1 MTSEEILK
9 KAIEE
14 RIYIHDVSWSGDKYV
29 SWSGDKLCN
38 MLVDEI
44 KRLKMELEKAKSYDY
59 RAYAPNVWI
68 KEGE

>member
-1 MTSEEILK
+1 MTNEDILK

-14 RIYIHDVSWSGDKYV
+14 RIFICDASC
-29 SWSGDKLCN
+29 SGDKLCN

-44 KRLKMELEKAKSYDY
+44 KRLKMELEKVKSYDY

-68 KEGE
+68 KERE

>member
-1 MTSEEILK
+1 MTNEEILK

-14 RIYIHDVSWSGDKYV
+14 RIYIHDVSWSGDK
-29 SWSGDKLCN
+29 LCD

-44 KRLKMELEKAKSYDY
+44 KRLKMELEKSKSYDY

>member
-14 RIYIHDVSWSGDKYV
+14 RIYIHDM

-44 KRLKMELEKAKSYDY
+44 KRLKMELEKAKSLG
-59 RAYAPNVWI
+59 VVS
-68 KEGE
+68 

>member
-1 MTSEEILK
+1 MTNEDILK

-14 RIYIHDVSWSGDKYV
+14 RIFIFDASWSV
-29 SWSGDKLCN
+29 DKLCN

-44 KRLKMELEKAKSYDY
+44 KRLKMELEKVKSYDY

-68 KEGE
+68 KERE

>member
-1 MTSEEILK
+1 MTNEKILK

-14 RIYIHDVSWSGDKYV
+14 RIYIHDASWSE
-29 SWSGDKLCN
+29 DKLCN

-44 KRLKMELEKAKSYDY
+44 KRLNMELEKVKSYDY

-68 KEGE
+68 KERE